1 MSEVQKKDPKRWIT
15 DWKDKNVSEKL
26 IVEFYH
32 VSCAF
37 NMFLSVRTL
46 SNIICNE
53 NEIQGF
59 EKLLENDKSALRDKL
74 QSLDPIIGK
83 LKDPP

>member
-1 MSEVQKKDPKRWIT
+1 
-15 DWKDKNVSEKL
+15 
-26 IVEFYH
+26 
-32 VSCAF
+32 
-37 NMFLSVRTL
+37 MFLSVRTL

-83 LKDPP
+83 LKDQLRNPVLKGKILKNQPNAPKRYKKIQSFGESSIKVLY